1 MLLWSEQFATGH
13 PTIDEQHRTLFDNIN
28 RLEGLLVQTNPSRAE
43 VDFMLD
49 LIGYLEGY
57 VVQHFQLEEQCM
69 ESHRC
74 PVFQQNKDAHRQ
86 FVAFFQR
93 FRERCQAE
101 GFRQELLHHLHQ
113 TIHDWIQQHI
123 MRIDVQL
130 KPCLASTPP
139 A

>member
-101 GFRQELLHHLHQ
+101 GSHRRWYQCWGDSKYLPRQQICGQE
-113 TIHDWIQQHI
+113 HD
-123 MRIDVQL
+123 
-130 KPCLASTPP
+130 
-139 A
+139 